1 MNGTLPHLRIVV
13 AFCAAALLGYTVFS
27 VYVVFYLKDATLTGD
42 VVGTW
47 KSFAVGV
54 FAFWVGSSSGGK
66 VKDTTPPAP
75 AGATEA
81 AQDTADAA
89 QARADTIRGEPA

>member
-1 MNGTLPHLRIVV
+1 MTSAVPHLRIVV
-13 AFCAAALLGYTVFS
+13 AFCAAALLGYAVFS

-54 FAFWVGSSSGGK
+54 FAFWVGSSSAGK
-66 VKDTTPPAP
+66 AKSDGPAP
-75 AGATEA
+75 VVVTNPPGDPVPTTDEG
-81 AQDTADAA
+81 TK
-89 QARADTIRGEPA
+89 P